1 MLKKENTIWKNTT
14 RRCKI
19 GSARPWL
26 SRNEAFQGSDE
37 DIDVEPDLTRIT
49 GAMRGTLGV
58 VAFGVMGLLVLAF
71 FYTLSV
77 AQFFFMPIV
86 IAVLLNLLLSPVVR
100 FLGRFRIPPPLS
112 AGLVLILLI
121 GGTGFGLFKLYTPAS
136 EWMEKTPSHL
146 REAEYKL
153 RGLKESLQKLEGATA
168 EISEGIDGVTGKEQ
182 NQEVQRVEVD
192 QASFS
197 ETIMGQT
204 RQVLAGGLIMVF
216 LLYFLLASSDT
227 FLRTLVRVLPDLDQK
242 RRAVKIVRR
251 TEDELSLYFLARLFI
266 NAGLGL
272 AVGFAFYLLGMPN
285 ALLWGVLVA
294 VLNYIPYLGGLVG
307 LVITG
312 LVAVVSYDS
321 MGQAIVPPL
330 IYLVL
335 NTIEAH
341 LVTPLVMGHHLKL
354 NPVAIFVG
362 LSFWGWIWGIAGAI
376 LAIPILV
383 SFKAICDNIKMLS
396 AIGAF
401 LGPVE
406 EAPAGA

>member
-1 MLKKENTIWKNTT
+1 
-14 RRCKI
+14 
-19 GSARPWL
+19 
-26 SRNEAFQGSDE
+26 
-37 DIDVEPDLTRIT
+37 
-49 GAMRGTLGV
+49 
-58 VAFGVMGLLVLAF
+58 
-71 FYTLSV
+71 
-77 AQFFFMPIV
+77 
-86 IAVLLNLLLSPVVR
+86 
-100 FLGRFRIPPPLS
+100 
-112 AGLVLILLI
+112 
-121 GGTGFGLFKLYTPAS
+121 
-136 EWMEKTPSHL
+136 MEKTPSHL

-362 LSFWGWIWGIAGAI
+362 LIFWGWIWGIAGAI